1 MNKYKITAI
10 EHPQYPWLH
19 RIQALIDVNEKVPK
33 GTIGGFVDSITNLSQ
48 GGGCW
53 IYDDA
58 ICCEGG
64 LVREEAEIYDDSMV
78 RGTAV
83 VAGKARIYNHA
94 VAKDSCYIS
103 SGEIKDDAVIAGK
116 AIIGSLCLQKPLIS
130 GDSRVYGR
138 TDRTCDHLQI
148 TAYQSGADNIR
159 KDYQRKFR
167 NLSVVSTGKKEM
179 TTGYVRGEVTV
190 YLTLTFILLVS
201 LVLALTESASIQM
214 AKNYR
219 RADMNRAVECV
230 FAEYQKELLEH
241 YDVFAIEAGYES
253 GTYSEQNLLDRLS
266 YYGADME
273 NDIKR
278 IRLFTDQ
285 NGELF
290 MDQAGKYMKHK
301 YGISWADKYLGS
313 TSIWKN
319 QERQADEI
327 TREEKV
333 QTDHLEEL
341 LNGQEMELPGEE
353 NPLEHVAGLKQA
365 PILSLVL
372 PKETQV
378 SEKQIVSED
387 MPENRENQT
396 GHGTFE
402 DVESEGGTLDSVL
415 LGGYIQEHFADF
427 LDEPKGGS
435 LDYEVEYILAGRQ
448 SDRENLETVANKLVL
463 LRFVPNYL
471 YLQTNSTRQAEARA
485 AAGTLCTLLAVPAVT
500 EAATQGILLAWAYG
514 ESVMDVRTLLNG
526 KKTAVV
532 KDDASWQLSLSGL
545 MKLGTEED
553 TGDGADV
560 EGGMDYKDYVRM
572 LLFLE
577 DKGKL
582 TVRTMGVIE
591 KDMQT
596 IYSQPSFRIDYCVG
610 RMEVDTVCKLR
621 RGISYRFQTYY
632 GYQ

>member
-1 MNKYKITAI
+1 MENSICITGI
-10 EHPQYPWLH
+10 KRRPGD
-19 RIQALIDVNEKVPK
+19 R
-33 GTIGGFVDSITNLSQ
+33 GGRSDL
-48 GGGCW
+48 
-53 IYDDA
+53 D
-58 ICCEGG
+58 
-64 LVREEAEIYDDSMV
+64 
-78 RGTAV
+78 
-83 VAGKARIYNHA
+83 
-94 VAKDSCYIS
+94 
-103 SGEIKDDAVIAGK
+103 
-116 AIIGSLCLQKPLIS
+116 P
-130 GDSRVYGR
+130 GR

-167 NLSVVSTGKKEM
+167 NLSVVSTGKKEL

-266 YYGADME
+266 YYGADMG

-327 TREEKV
+327 TREEKA
-333 QTDHLEEL
+333 QTDRLEEL
-341 LNGQEMELPGEE
+341 LSGQEMELPGEE

-365 PILSLVL
+365 PILNLVL

-378 SEKQIVSED
+378 SEKQVVSED

-396 GHGTFE
+396 GYGTFE

-448 SDRENLETVANKLVL
+448 SDRENLEAVANKLVL

-500 EAATQGILLAWAYG
+500 EAAAQGILLAWAYG

-553 TGDGADV
+553 TGGGADV

>member
-1 MNKYKITAI
+1 
-10 EHPQYPWLH
+10 
-19 RIQALIDVNEKVPK
+19 
-33 GTIGGFVDSITNLSQ
+33 
-48 GGGCW
+48 
-53 IYDDA
+53 
-58 ICCEGG
+58 
-64 LVREEAEIYDDSMV
+64 
-78 RGTAV
+78 
-83 VAGKARIYNHA
+83 
-94 VAKDSCYIS
+94 
-103 SGEIKDDAVIAGK
+103 
-116 AIIGSLCLQKPLIS
+116 
-130 GDSRVYGR
+130 
-138 TDRTCDHLQI
+138 
-148 TAYQSGADNIR
+148 
-159 KDYQRKFR
+159 
-167 NLSVVSTGKKEM
+167 
-179 TTGYVRGEVTV
+179 
-190 YLTLTFILLVS
+190 
-201 LVLALTESASIQM
+201 
-214 AKNYR
+214 
-219 RADMNRAVECV
+219 MNRAVECV

-266 YYGADME
+266 YYGADMG

-341 LNGQEMELPGEE
+341 LSGQEMELPGEE

-365 PILSLVL
+365 PILNLVL

-448 SDRENLETVANKLVL
+448 SDRENLEAVANKLVL

-500 EAATQGILLAWAYG
+500 EAAAQGILLAWAYG

-553 TGDGADV
+553 TGAGADV

>member
-1 MNKYKITAI
+1 MENSICITGI
-10 EHPQYPWLH
+10 KRRPGD
-19 RIQALIDVNEKVPK
+19 R
-33 GTIGGFVDSITNLSQ
+33 GGRSDT
-48 GGGCW
+48 
-53 IYDDA
+53 D
-58 ICCEGG
+58 
-64 LVREEAEIYDDSMV
+64 
-78 RGTAV
+78 
-83 VAGKARIYNHA
+83 
-94 VAKDSCYIS
+94 
-103 SGEIKDDAVIAGK
+103 
-116 AIIGSLCLQKPLIS
+116 P
-130 GDSRVYGR
+130 GR

-365 PILSLVL
+365 PILNLVL

-448 SDRENLETVANKLVL
+448 SDRENLEAVANKLVL

-500 EAATQGILLAWAYG
+500 EAAAQGILLAWAYG

-532 KDDASWQLSLSGL
+532 KDDASWRLSLSGL

-621 RGISYRFQTYY
+621 RRISYRFQTYY

>member
-1 MNKYKITAI
+1 MLKLIKCEFWKLKRKHFVSFVVFAALLFPIPFTA
-10 EHPQYPWLH
+10 
-19 RIQALIDVNEKVPK
+19 
-33 GTIGGFVDSITNLSQ
+33 
-48 GGGCW
+48 
-53 IYDDA
+53 
-58 ICCEGG
+58 
-64 LVREEAEIYDDSMV
+64 
-78 RGTAV
+78 
-83 VAGKARIYNHA
+83 
-94 VAKDSCYIS
+94 
-103 SGEIKDDAVIAGK
+103 
-116 AIIGSLCLQKPLIS
+116 
-130 GDSRVYGR
+130 
-138 TDRTCDHLQI
+138 
-148 TAYQSGADNIR
+148 
-159 KDYQRKFR
+159 
-167 NLSVVSTGKKEM
+167 
-179 TTGYVRGEVTV
+179 
-190 YLTLTFILLVS
+190 
-201 LVLALTESASIQM
+201 LVLAGSVGNFTGFDAVFGLLVTLGEPVMLPIVLGIVAAMLFFMERDNDTLKNLHTIPVFPVKIASAKIAVLFILGLIYSLATLLSSM
-214 AKNYR
+214 AGGLM
-219 RADMNRAVECV
+219 AGS
-230 FAEYQKELLEH
+230 EL
-241 YDVFAIEAGYES
+241 VNI
-253 GTYSEQNLLDRLS
+253 
-266 YYGADME
+266 
-273 NDIKR
+273 
-278 IRLFTDQ
+278 
-285 NGELF
+285 GE
-290 MDQAGKYMKHK
+290 KIW
-301 YGISWADKYLGS
+301 ISVVTSVLYTASTYLGS

-333 QTDHLEEL
+333 QTEHLEEL

-365 PILSLVL
+365 PILNLVL

-448 SDRENLETVANKLVL
+448 SDRENLEAVANKLVL

-485 AAGTLCTLLAVPAVT
+485 AAGTLCTLLAVQAVT
-500 EAATQGILLAWAYG
+500 EAAAQGILLAWAYG

-577 DKGKL
+577 HKGKL

>member
-1 MNKYKITAI
+1 M
-10 EHPQYPWLH
+10 
-19 RIQALIDVNEKVPK
+19 
-33 GTIGGFVDSITNLSQ
+33 
-48 GGGCW
+48 
-53 IYDDA
+53 
-58 ICCEGG
+58 
-64 LVREEAEIYDDSMV
+64 
-78 RGTAV
+78 
-83 VAGKARIYNHA
+83 
-94 VAKDSCYIS
+94 
-103 SGEIKDDAVIAGK
+103 
-116 AIIGSLCLQKPLIS
+116 
-130 GDSRVYGR
+130 
-138 TDRTCDHLQI
+138 
-148 TAYQSGADNIR
+148 
-159 KDYQRKFR
+159 
-167 NLSVVSTGKKEM
+167 
-179 TTGYVRGEVTV
+179 
-190 YLTLTFILLVS
+190 
-201 LVLALTESASIQM
+201 
-214 AKNYR
+214 
-219 RADMNRAVECV
+219 
-230 FAEYQKELLEH
+230 
-241 YDVFAIEAGYES
+241 
-253 GTYSEQNLLDRLS
+253 
-266 YYGADME
+266 
-273 NDIKR
+273 
-278 IRLFTDQ
+278 
-285 NGELF
+285 
-290 MDQAGKYMKHK
+290 
-301 YGISWADKYLGS
+301 
-313 TSIWKN
+313 
-319 QERQADEI
+319 
-327 TREEKV
+327 
-333 QTDHLEEL
+333 
-341 LNGQEMELPGEE
+341 
-353 NPLEHVAGLKQA
+353 
-365 PILSLVL
+365 
-372 PKETQV
+372 
-378 SEKQIVSED
+378 
-387 MPENRENQT
+387 
-396 GHGTFE
+396 
-402 DVESEGGTLDSVL
+402 ESEGGALDSVL

-448 SDRENLETVANKLVL
+448 SDRENLEAVANKLVL

-500 EAATQGILLAWAYG
+500 EAAAQGILLAWAYG